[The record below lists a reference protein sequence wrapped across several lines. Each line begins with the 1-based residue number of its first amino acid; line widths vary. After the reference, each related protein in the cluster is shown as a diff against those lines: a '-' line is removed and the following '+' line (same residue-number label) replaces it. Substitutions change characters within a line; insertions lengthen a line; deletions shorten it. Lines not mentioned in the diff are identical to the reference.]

1 MAPKRYTAFWA
12 ITLSMQSMHGVKW
25 IVDVLGEKA
34 DMGLRMCVYALAAER
49 RKRKRGSER
58 EGEKER

>member
-1 MAPKRYTAFWA
+1 
-12 ITLSMQSMHGVKW
+12 MQSMHGVKW